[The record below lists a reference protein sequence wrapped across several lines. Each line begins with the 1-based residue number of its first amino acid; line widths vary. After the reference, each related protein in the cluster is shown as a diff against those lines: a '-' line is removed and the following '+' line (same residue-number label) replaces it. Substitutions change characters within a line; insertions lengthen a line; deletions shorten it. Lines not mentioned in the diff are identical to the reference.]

1 MSVLVDV
8 EYLDGIQIITINRPE
23 ARNAISVE
31 TAHQMSSAFDELD
44 ARDDIR
50 IGILTGAGA
59 TFSSGMDLKD
69 FAQTRKRALVEG
81 KGFGGLNEAP
91 PKKPLIAAVEGYA
104 VAGGFEMVLACDLV
118 VAANNAMF
126 GLPEVKRGL
135 VAGSGGLL
143 RLPRQLPYHIA
154 MEIILTGDMLPAPRA
169 HQYGLVNVLTDPGQ
183 ALAEAIKLAQRICE
197 NGPLAVQTSKSVVN
211 KGADF
216 SADEMFD
223 LQRPLIHHIF
233 MSDDAKEGATAFAQ
247 KRKPVWQGT

>member
-1 MSVLVDV
+1 MDAEDDAAVRQILDFNVDV
-8 EYLDGIQIITINRPE
+8 GEEDPQAHARRQALRFQGDRSAAMRAKPPDMTAFRAIN
-23 ARNAISVE
+23 
-31 TAHQMSSAFDELD
+31 AH
-44 ARDDIR
+44 
-50 IGILTGAGA
+50 
-59 TFSSGMDLKD
+59 
-69 FAQTRKRALVEG
+69 
-81 KGFGGLNEAP
+81 
-91 PKKPLIAAVEGYA
+91 
-104 VAGGFEMVLACDLV
+104 
-118 VAANNAMF
+118 NAMF

-169 HQYGLVNVLTDPGQ
+169 HLYGLINVLTDPGQ

-211 KGADF
+211 QGVDF
-216 SADEMFD
+216 AADEMFD

-247 KRKPVWQGT
+247 KRKPVWQGK

>member
-1 MSVLVDV
+1 MSALVSV
-8 EYLDGIQIITINRPE
+8 EYLDAIQLITINRPE
-23 ARNAISVE
+23 ARNAISLE
-31 TAHQMSSAFDELD
+31 TAHQLSAAFDTLD

-50 IGILTGAGA
+50 IAILTGAGG

-81 KGFGGLNEAP
+81 KGFAGLNEAP
-91 PKKPLIAAVEGYA
+91 PKKPLIAAGEGYA
-104 VAGGFEMVLACDLV
+104 
-118 VAANNAMF
+118 
-126 GLPEVKRGL
+126 

-143 RLPRQLPYHIA
+143 RLPRQLPHHIA
-154 MEIILTGDMLPAPRA
+154 MEIILTGDMLPALRA
-169 HQYGLVNVLTDPGQ
+169 QQYGLINVLTEPGQ
-183 ALAEAIKLAQRICE
+183 ALAQAIKLAQRICE

-233 MSDDAKEGATAFAQ
+233 LSDDAKEGATAFAQ
-247 KRKPVWQGT
+247 KRQPVWRGR

>member
-1 MSVLVDV
+1 
-8 EYLDGIQIITINRPE
+8 
-23 ARNAISVE
+23 
-31 TAHQMSSAFDELD
+31 
-44 ARDDIR
+44 
-50 IGILTGAGA
+50 
-59 TFSSGMDLKD
+59 
-69 FAQTRKRALVEG
+69 
-81 KGFGGLNEAP
+81 LNEAP

-154 MEIILTGDMLPAPRA
+154 MEIILTGDMLPASRA

-211 KGADF
+211 QGGDF
-216 SADEMFD
+216 AADEMFD

-247 KRKPVWQGT
+247 KRKPVWQGK